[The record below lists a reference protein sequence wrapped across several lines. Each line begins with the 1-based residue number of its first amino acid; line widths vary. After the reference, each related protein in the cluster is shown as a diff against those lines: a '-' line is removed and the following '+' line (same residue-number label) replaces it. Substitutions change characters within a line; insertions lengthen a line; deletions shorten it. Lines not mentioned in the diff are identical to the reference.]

1 MQGTV
6 QENAAP
12 PAAQKRIPTAV
23 LIIAGVLVAVL
34 IIAAAL
40 LVIAKRRAAEEPDE
54 EDFDWQEPEPVKAAP
69 ARKRSAERAETD
81 HRTETPKRRN
91 VSAEK
96 PIRKTE
102 SSGGYKPRH

>member
-1 MQGTV
+1 M
-6 QENAAP
+6 
-12 PAAQKRIPTAV
+12 

-81 HRTETPKRRN
+81 RRTETPKRRN
-91 VSAEK
+91 AAAEK
-96 PIRKTE
+96 PVRKTG
-102 SSGGYKPRH
+102 SDGGYKPRH